1 MKSTEQS
8 VREDL
13 AALYRLMHHMGLSHR
28 IYNHHSA
35 RVPDDPDVILINS
48 FGLSQDEVCASNLI
62 KVGHDDNDSNQAAS
76 VIHWGIYDARD
87 DVNCIVHHHSAATVA
102 MSALDCGLLPMS
114 QGAMQF
120 FNRIGYHTYEG
131 MTFNLDECPR
141 LAASLGPHRAML
153 LKNHGALICARSVAE
168 AYVLTDDLEKAC
180 KSQLL
185 AMSSGANI
193 VLPDDEICERTARQF
208 EGMPQPRGESRDWP
222 AALRTLERLNVDY
235 RD

>member
-1 MKSTEQS
+1 MKVTEKS

-13 AALYRLMHHMGLSHR
+13 AALYRLMHHMGISHR

-48 FGLSQDEVCASNLI
+48 FGLLQDEIRASNLI
-62 KVGHDDNDSNQAAS
+62 KVGREDAESNQAAS
-76 VIHWGIYDARD
+76 VIHWGIYDARE

-102 MSALDCGLLPMS
+102 MSSLDCGLLPMS

-120 FNRIGYHTYEG
+120 FNRIGYHVYEG

-141 LAASLGPHRAML
+141 LAASLGPHRAMF

-180 KSQLL
+180 ISQLL
-185 AMSSGANI
+185 AMSGGANI
-193 VLPDDEICERTARQF
+193 VLPNNEVCERTARQF
-208 EGMPQPRGESRDWP
+208 ENMPQPRGEALDWP
-222 AALRTLERLNVDY
+222 AALRLLERLNINYHD
-235 RD
+235 